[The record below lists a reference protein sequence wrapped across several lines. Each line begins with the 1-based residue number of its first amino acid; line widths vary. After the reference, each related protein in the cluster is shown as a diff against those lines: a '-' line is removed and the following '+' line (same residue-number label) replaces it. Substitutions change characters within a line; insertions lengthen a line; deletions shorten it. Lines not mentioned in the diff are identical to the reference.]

1 MGTKARVFTAKEFE
15 AALERNK
22 AIATATISDEDRFEL
37 FLQQL
42 EAKLKI
48 VPTIG
53 PYMSDIVC
61 MVSLVRSFIRKEYRD
76 VPLSTI
82 TSIVS
87 ALLYLISPIDLIPDA
102 IPVAGYADDIAL
114 LVWVMKGIH
123 DDTEKYKQWR
133 NATHRQMVEEI

>member
-1 MGTKARVFTAKEFE
+1 
-15 AALERNK
+15 
-22 AIATATISDEDRFEL
+22 
-37 FLQQL
+37 
-42 EAKLKI
+42 
-48 VPTIG
+48 
-53 PYMSDIVC
+53 MSDIVC